1 MHKPQ
6 STSSRCSRHDT
17 KHLRI
22 VKRFVNARQFPAA
35 RRGAF
40 GWSRKAG
47 GRASQFKRVAS
58 VARFVFHFVNWQW
71 TAHHLSLYFDRF
83 PPRRAY
89 NGVTNSAWKSTTAIN
104 KYPRPNENESWE
116 SSTGKMT
123 DVQVNSNKDDTGS
136 KLQQDDDVMQRTG
149 WCYIHYCARFST

>member
-1 MHKPQ
+1 MKFKEKTVFTYKNISVFVSFQNLPNSGIAPPFFQQKGECAMHKPQ

-71 TAHHLSLYFDRF
+71 IAHHLSLRISTDSRRDARITAWRAVRGNR
-83 PPRRAY
+83 PPR
-89 NGVTNSAWKSTTAIN
+89 
-104 KYPRPNENESWE
+104 
-116 SSTGKMT
+116 
-123 DVQVNSNKDDTGS
+123 
-136 KLQQDDDVMQRTG
+136 
-149 WCYIHYCARFST
+149 